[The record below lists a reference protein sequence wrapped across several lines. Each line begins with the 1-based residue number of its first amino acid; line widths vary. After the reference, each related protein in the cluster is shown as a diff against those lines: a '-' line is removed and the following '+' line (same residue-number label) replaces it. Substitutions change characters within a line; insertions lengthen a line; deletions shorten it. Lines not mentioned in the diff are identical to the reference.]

1 MEDFE
6 LVLEDIELSS
16 HKIEYY
22 DIEINSPITE
32 EDIRYAQLED
42 IIFRENNNE
51 FNGRKNIP
59 LFRDQNL
66 SRNSFN

>member
-1 MEDFE
+1 MENFE
-6 LVLEDIELSS
+6 LVIEDLEFSG

-32 EDIRYAQLED
+32 EDLRLAQLED

-51 FNGRKNIP
+51 FSGKKPKKVPEQIDY
-59 LFRDQNL
+59 L
-66 SRNSFN
+66 